1 MIFMAA
7 RKGEYIVGKATFQ
20 KGRLGI
26 LLLSIWGFMFLL
38 NSFCYPFPGDDYVYA
53 FIWEG
58 HAIGVPLSEE
68 AVRIQNFSDIFT
80 SLGVHYMTWSGR
92 LAAHFFL
99 MFFLWIG
106 KAWFNITNAAMVL
119 LLCFCIQWIAHEGRV
134 TLHISAKKLAL
145 TFFCLW
151 AFTFNF
157 SGVMLWMAG
166 SCNYL
171 WTAVFLL
178 LFLIPYIRHYF
189 TEGSVFY
196 KKWAVFMMAP
206 LGFLA
211 GNANEN
217 TIGWIGLTGLFYLYY
232 SWKRKTLQSWMLFGF
247 IGLSIGFG
255 LLMLAPGNF
264 VRLSNDIGIKE
275 SVNSHLIIL
284 WLSLVFQNFLWFYLW
299 KGYRWKHHFHPE
311 GKDRLYFRL
320 AGWFALVS
328 VLFNL
333 IMLLSPIMPA
343 RSTFPNLV
351 FLVTAVMLI
360 SRCAEIHE
368 VHVVQISL
376 AKFAVLL
383 GTVYFIWT
391 AGFSLWWYH
400 ENYLWEKVVIAKV
413 QSIQESQVL
422 EVMQPPIYKGSQY
435 VWLSGGHVGSSDFS
449 ENENDWTNVSFARYY
464 HIQGIRF
471 VNSLDK

>member
-1 MIFMAA
+1 MKFTGEA
-7 RKGEYIVGKATFQ
+7 RKQIIYVLAF
-20 KGRLGI
+20 GI
-26 LLLSIWGFMFLL
+26 WLFMFLL
-38 NSFCYPFPGDDYVYA
+38 NHFCYPFPGDDYVYS

-68 AVRIQNFSDIFT
+68 AVRIQSFSDIFR
-80 SLGVHYMTWSGR
+80 SLGTHYMTWSGR
-92 LAAHFFL
+92 LVAHFFL
-99 MFFLWIG
+99 MFFLCIG
-106 KAWFNITNAAMVL
+106 KFWFNFINAGMVMM
-119 LLCFCIQWIAHEGRV
+119 LCFCIQWIAYEGRI
-134 TLHISAKKLAL
+134 TFEISAKKLAL
-145 TFFCLW
+145 TFFCIW

-178 LFLIPYIRHYF
+178 LFLIPYVRHYF
-189 TEGSVFY
+189 TEGAVSY
-196 KKWAVFMMAP
+196 QKWMVPAMAA

-217 TIGWIGLTGLFYLYY
+217 TIGWVGLTGFLYLYY
-232 SWKRKTLQSWMLFGF
+232 SWKKKILQSWMISGF

-299 KGYRWKHHFHPE
+299 KGYRWKRHFHPE
-311 GKDRLYFRL
+311 GKDRLYFWL

-360 SRCAEIHE
+360 SRCAEINHAY
-368 VHVVQISL
+368 VVQKSL
-376 AKFAVLL
+376 ERVAALV
-383 GTVYFIWT
+383 GVVYFIWT

-400 ENYLWEKVVIAKV
+400 ENYQWEKSVIAMT
-413 QSIQESQVL
+413 ESAPPKQVL
-422 EVMQPPIYKGSQY
+422 EVQSSPIYEDSRYGA
-435 VWLSGGHVGSSDFS
+435 LSGFHLGNSAFSKDESD
-449 ENENDWTNVSFARYY
+449 WKNVSFARYY
-464 HIQGIRF
+464 RIKGIR
-471 VNSLDK
+471 LADTDD

>member
-1 MIFMAA
+1 MTVFMNLANH
-7 RKGEYIVGKATFQ
+7 KILVFIS
-20 KGRLGI
+20 LGI
-26 LLLSIWGFMFLL
+26 FTFMFIL
-38 NSFCYPFPGDDYVYA
+38 NSFCYPFPGDDYVYS

-68 AVRIQNFSDIFT
+68 AVRIQSFSDIFT
-80 SLGVHYMTWSGR
+80 SLGRHYMTWSGR
-92 LAAHFFL
+92 LVAHFFL

-106 KAWFNITNAAMVL
+106 KFWFNIINAAMVV

-134 TLHISAKKLAL
+134 TIEISAKKLAL
-145 TFFCLW
+145 TFFCIW

-171 WTAVFLL
+171 WTSVFLL
-178 LFLIPYIRHYF
+178 LFLIPYVHHYF
-189 TEGSVFY
+189 TKGAVSY
-196 KKWAVFMMAP
+196 KEWMVPAMAA

-217 TIGWIGLTGLFYLYY
+217 TIGWIGLTGIFYLYHA
-232 SWKRKTLQSWMLFGF
+232 WKRKTLQSWMIFGF
-247 IGLSIGFG
+247 MGLSAGYI

-264 VRLSNDIGIKE
+264 VRLSNDLGIKE
-275 SVNSHLIIL
+275 TIGSHLIIM
-284 WLSLVFQNFLWFYLW
+284 WFSLIYQNILWFYLW
-299 KGYRWKHHFHPE
+299 KGYRWERHLYPEEKQQHYFH
-311 GKDRLYFRL
+311 L
-320 AGWFALVS
+320 AAWFAIVS

-351 FLVTAVMLI
+351 FLVSAVVLI
-360 SRCAEIHE
+360 SHCAEIHKA
-368 VHVVQISL
+368 HMVQTPL
-376 AKFAVLL
+376 AKFVAFL

-400 ENYLWEKVVIAKV
+400 ENYLWEKDVIAKA
-413 QSIQESQVL
+413 QSTPEGQVL
-422 EVMQPPIYKGSQY
+422 EVMLSPIYEDSRY
-435 VWLSGGHVGSSDFS
+435 SWMSGVHLWNGAFS

-464 HIQGIRF
+464 HIRGIRRA
-471 VNSLDK
+471 NLSEQ